1 MQRPDTERWDRVR
14 VVLAAD
20 NLSALVCRL
29 PENVVMLSGYWPVM
43 GRSVVIFPTEG
54 DPVLLAP
61 VSETTAIE
69 LGWIAD
75 IRTFRAWRV
84 GDADPEV
91 SLAALLGHA
100 FADRGLRGKRIGYEG
115 SFGDVGIIQRLLEAW
130 AGVTTVV
137 PSWMSASG
145 GAEWTD
151 FGPRLVEL
159 SGRKTAREVERV
171 RIANEV
177 ADFGLEAFFREAMA
191 GKRETEIAAAVESAI
206 HVSGVGYKGVGNA
219 RGEAEVISGP
229 RTSDAWDFPTSSSR
243 VVEDGDLVMV
253 ELATVAD
260 GYWSDLT
267 RTVVA
272 GTPNDTQRRL
282 FTAQRAAY
290 QAALAVMRPGMPAAD
305 ADAAGRKALDEF
317 GLRELFAHHTG
328 HGIGFRYHEPVPF
341 VHPDSTHVLE
351 AGMITSLEPGL
362 YGDNFGL
369 RVEDNVVITPDG
381 AERLCR
387 TARWPALEVP

>member
-1 MQRPDTERWDRVR
+1 MQSPDIERWEQVR
-14 VVLAAD
+14 SVLAAD
-20 NLSALVCRL
+20 RLDALVCRL

-54 DPVLLAP
+54 DPILLAP
-61 VSETTAIE
+61 VSETTAVE
-69 LGWIAD
+69 LGWITD
-75 IRTFRAWRV
+75 VRTFRAWRV

-91 SLAALLGHA
+91 SLAALLGQA
-100 FADRGLRGKRIGYEG
+100 FADRGLKGKRIGYEG
-115 SFGDVGIIQRLLEAW
+115 SFGDVGIIQRTLEPW
-130 AGVTTVV
+130 AGVGTVV
-137 PSWMSASG
+137 PSLMGASG

-151 FGPRLVEL
+151 FGLRLVEL
-159 SGRKTAREVERV
+159 SGQKTAREVERV

-177 ADFGLEAFFREAMA
+177 ADFGLEAFFREAIP
-191 GKRETEIAAAVESAI
+191 GKRETEIAATVESAI

-219 RGEAEVISGP
+219 RAEAEVISGP
-229 RTSDAWDFPTSSSR
+229 RTSGAWDFPTSSSR
-243 VVEDGDLVMV
+243 VVAEGDLVLI

-272 GTPNDTQRRL
+272 GSPNDSQRRL
-282 FTAQRAAY
+282 FQAQRAAY
-290 QAALAVMRPGMPAAD
+290 EAALNAMRPGVPAAD

-317 GLRELFAHHTG
+317 GVRELFAHHTG
-328 HGIGFRYHEPVPF
+328 HGIGFRYHEPIPF
-341 VHPDSTHVLE
+341 VHPDSTHVLRV
-351 AGMITSLEPGL
+351 GMITSLEPGL

-381 AERLCR
+381 AQRLCR
-387 TARWPALEVP
+387 AARWLALEVP